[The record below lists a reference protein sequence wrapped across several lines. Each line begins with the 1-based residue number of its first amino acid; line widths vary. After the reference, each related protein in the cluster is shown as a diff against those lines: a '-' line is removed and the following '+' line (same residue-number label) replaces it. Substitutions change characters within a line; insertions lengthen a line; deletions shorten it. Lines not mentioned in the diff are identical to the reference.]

1 MEKGAGLGMWCAVKV
16 ASDDGCSLW
25 LTGADAQGVR
35 SVDEFK
41 NAAIFWRR
49 EHAQAAI
56 QLFLSRD
63 GQTASQLTIVDIA
76 QNIFRESENP

>member
-1 MEKGAGLGMWCAVKV
+1 MWCAIQV
-16 ASDDGCSLW
+16 ALDDDRSLW
-25 LTGADAQGVR
+25 LTDADSRGVR

-56 QLFLSRD
+56 DLFCRRNGEKARQLAIVEV
-63 GQTASQLTIVDIA
+63 GQEIW
-76 QNIFRESENP
+76 SEQSKADSVG

>member
-1 MEKGAGLGMWCAVKV
+1 MWCAVKV
-16 ASDDGCSLW
+16 ASDDGRSLW

-41 NAAIFWRR
+41 CAAIFWRR

-56 QLFLSRD
+56 QIFLSRD
-63 GQTASQLTIVDIA
+63 GQSSSQVTIVDIS
-76 QNIFRESENP
+76 QDIFRESEDP